1 MTATLDDEVA
11 ELRRAN
17 AELQQR
23 LEEGLAREA
32 ATAEI
37 LRVISG
43 SPIDLQPTFD
53 AIATAAVTLTNSA
66 LSGIVTYDGSLMH
79 IAALYGFS
87 PKEDENIRGLF
98 PIPADHGTATGRA
111 IRTGQVVQIE
121 DMSADSKYGY
131 PRIAGSSGQTVLAV
145 PMLRDGNPIGAI
157 NVQRRH
163 VEPFTDNQI
172 DLFKTFADQAVI
184 AIENVRLFN
193 ETKEAL
199 EQQTA
204 TSKVLQVISRSPGDL
219 QPVFESVLANAT
231 RLCEATFGNLVL
243 HEDGRRFRVVAMH
256 NAPSALAEVF
266 RRSPV
271 TELSPEAPL
280 LRALAAKTAIHVPD
294 FTEEAIYQQRHP
306 AAAALGD
313 LGGARTFLVV
323 PLLKENEAIG
333 GIAIYRQEVRPFTDK
348 QIALVTS
355 FASQAVIAIEN
366 ARLLNELREAL
377 EQQTATADVLRVISS

>member
-17 AELQQR
+17 ADLQQR
-23 LEEGLAREA
+23 LDEALAREA

-37 LRVISG
+37 LRVASG
-43 SPIDLQPTFD
+43 SPIDVQPTFD

-66 LSGIVTYDGSLMH
+66 LSGIVTYDGGLMH

-163 VEPFTDNQI
+163 VEPFTDQQI

-204 TSKVLQVISRSPGDL
+204 TAEVLQVINSSPGDL
-219 QPVFESVLANAT
+219 TPVFEAMLDNAT
-231 RLCEATFGNLVL
+231 RLCEAVHGTLATYDGEFFRFVAAHGEARLVEAEQARGLLPPSFGVTWPRLL
-243 HEDGRRFRVVAMH
+243 HGESVVH
-256 NAPSALAEVF
+256 
-266 RRSPV
+266 V
-271 TELSPEAPL
+271 TDVMDTDLYRTGHEGARWFVDIGGG
-280 LRALAAKTAIHVPD
+280 RALRS
-294 FTEEAIYQQRHP
+294 EE
-306 AAAALGD
+306 
-313 LGGARTFLVV
+313 
-323 PLLKENEAIG
+323 
-333 GIAIYRQEVRPFTDK
+333 
-348 QIALVTS
+348 
-355 FASQAVIAIEN
+355 
-366 ARLLNELREAL
+366 
-377 EQQTATADVLRVISS
+377 